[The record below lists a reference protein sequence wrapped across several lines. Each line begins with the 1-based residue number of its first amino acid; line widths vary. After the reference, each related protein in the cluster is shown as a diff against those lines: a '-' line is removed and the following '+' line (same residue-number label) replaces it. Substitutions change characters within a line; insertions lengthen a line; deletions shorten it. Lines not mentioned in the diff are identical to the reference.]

1 MRVNW
6 AQFKTAGATSAVV
19 HLSVLVVA
27 QFGLPFLFSPPEVT
41 ATVIPVE
48 VVRIDDVT
56 RPPAAATP
64 EPDPEPTRTASPQP
78 PPKPPQPVPEPPR
91 KAPPEKKVAA
101 LPEPAPPAV
110 KPAPPKE
117 KTPEPKPDPAPQIA
131 KVQPKAKPKPPAP
144 SRSFDNILKDLA
156 AEEKPV
162 KTAERARKPET
173 VREKGKEAPQ
183 QSQIAEHA
191 TIAELDLLRQ
201 LIRQQIG
208 QCWNPPVGARDAE
221 DLIVTVL
228 IRVDPQGVVREAT
241 VVDAPLMGLD
251 RYFQAAAESARRAV
265 LNDRCQPLQLPADKY
280 EIWKE
285 IRFNFDPS
293 KMLS

>member
-1 MRVNW
+1 M
-6 AQFKTAGATSAVV
+6 SASG
-19 HLSVLVVA
+19 HLSLVVIA
-27 QFGLPFLFSPPEVT
+27 QFGLPFLFSSPQVT

-56 RPPAAATP
+56 QPPAPATP

-78 PPKPPQPVPEPPR
+78 PPAPPQPMAEPSP
-91 KAPPEKKVAA
+91 KVTPEKPLAR
-101 LPEPAPPAV
+101 PEPARPEI

-117 KTPEPKPDPAPQIA
+117 KAPEPKPEPAPQIA
-131 KVQPKAKPKPPAP
+131 KVQPKSKPKPPAP
-144 SRSFDNILKDLA
+144 TRSFDNILKDLA
-156 AEEKPV
+156 ADQEPI
-162 KTAERARKPET
+162 KTAERAHKPET
-173 VREKGKEAPQ
+173 ARDKGKEAPQ
-183 QSQIAEHA
+183 QSRIAEHA

-201 LIRQQIG
+201 MIRQKISK
-208 QCWNPPVGARDAE
+208 CWNPPTGARDAE

-228 IRVDPQGVVREAT
+228 IRVDPKGVVREAT

-251 RYFQAAAESARRAV
+251 SYFQAAAEAARRTV
-265 LNDRCQPLQLPADKY
+265 LNPRCQPLQLPADKY
-280 EIWKE
+280 DIWKE

>member
-6 AQFKTAGATSAVV
+6 AQFKTGGALSAVAHV
-19 HLSVLVVA
+19 SVVVLA
-27 QFGLPFLFSPPEVT
+27 QFGLPFLFTPPDVT
-41 ATVIPVE
+41 AIVIPVE
-48 VVRIDDVT
+48 VVSIDDVT

-78 PPKPPQPVPEPPR
+78 PPKPPQPVPEPP
-91 KAPPEKKVAA
+91 KQVQPEKIAA
-101 LPEPAPPAV
+101 LPEPPAPV
-110 KPAPPKE
+110 VQPAPPKE
-117 KTPEPKPDPAPQIA
+117 KAPEPKPEPAPPVA
-131 KVQPKAKPKPPAP
+131 NAQPKAKPKPPAP
-144 SRSFDNILKDLA
+144 TRSFDNILKDLA

-162 KTAERARKPET
+162 KTAERARKPEA
-173 VREKGKEAPQ
+173 VSDKGKEAPQ
-183 QSQIAEHA
+183 QPRIAERA

-208 QCWNPPVGARDAE
+208 RCWNPPVGARDAE

-228 IRVDPQGVVREAT
+228 IQVDPQGIVRQAT

-251 RYFQAAAESARRAV
+251 RYFQAAAEAARRAV
-265 LNDRCQPLQLPADKY
+265 LNVNCQPLQLPADKY

>member
-1 MRVNW
+1 MVS
-6 AQFKTAGATSAVV
+6 AAG
-19 HLSVLVVA
+19 HVLLVMVA

-56 RPPAAATP
+56 RPPEAATP
-64 EPDPEPTRTASPQP
+64 EPEPEPTRTAAPQP
-78 PPKPPQPVPEPPR
+78 PPRPPQPVPEPPR
-91 KAPPEKKVAA
+91 PEPQQVARAEPAPAPPVVKPAPPEKKAPKPK
-101 LPEPAPPAV
+101 PEPAPA
-110 KPAPPKE
+110 
-117 KTPEPKPDPAPQIA
+117 IA
-131 KVQPKAKPKPPAP
+131 KAKPKAKPKPPAP
-144 SRSFDNILKDLA
+144 SRNFDNILKDLA
-156 AEEKPV
+156 AEKDTV
-162 KTAERARKPET
+162 KTPERARKPEQA
-173 VREKGKEAPQ
+173 REQGKEAPVQ
-183 QSQIAEHA
+183 TQVAERA
-191 TIAELDLLRQ
+191 SIAELDRLRQ

-208 QCWNPPVGARDAE
+208 RCWNPPVGARDAE

-228 IRVDPQGVVREAT
+228 IRVDPQGLVREAT

-251 RYFQAAAESARRAV
+251 RYFQAAAEAARRAV
-265 LNDRCQPLQLPADKY
+265 LNVNCQPLQLPADKY

>member
-6 AQFKTAGATSAVV
+6 AHFKTGGALSAVGHV
-19 HLSVLVVA
+19 SIIVVA
-27 QFGLPFLFSPPEVT
+27 QFGLPFLFTSPEVT
-41 ATVIPVE
+41 ATIIPVE
-48 VVRIDDVT
+48 VVSIDDVT

-78 PPKPPQPVPEPPR
+78 PPKPP
-91 KAPPEKKVAA
+91 
-101 LPEPAPPAV
+101 
-110 KPAPPKE
+110 
-117 KTPEPKPDPAPQIA
+117 
-131 KVQPKAKPKPPAP
+131 AP

-156 AEEKPV
+156 ADEKPV
-162 KTAERARKPET
+162 KTVERARQPET
-173 VREKGKEAPQ
+173 VRDKGKEAPQ
-183 QSQIAEHA
+183 QSQIAERA

-201 LIRQQIG
+201 LIRRQVG
-208 QCWNPPVGARDAE
+208 QCWNPPVGAQNAE

-228 IRVDPQGVVREAT
+228 IRLDPQGVVREAT

-251 RYFQAAAESARRAV
+251 RYFQAAAEAARRAV
-265 LNDRCQPLQLPADKY
+265 LNAKCQPFELPADKY

>member
-1 MRVNW
+1 MS
-6 AQFKTAGATSAVV
+6 AAG
-19 HLSVLVVA
+19 HLSLVLVA
-27 QFGLPFLFSPPEVT
+27 QFGLPFLFTSPPVT

-48 VVRIDDVT
+48 VVTIDDVT
-56 RPPAAATP
+56 RPPAPSTP

-78 PPKPPQPVPEPPR
+78 PPAPPQPVPEPPQR
-91 KAPPEKKVAA
+91 TPPEKPVARA
-101 LPEPAPPAV
+101 EPAPPAI

-117 KTPEPKPDPAPQIA
+117 KTPEPKPEPAPQIA

-144 SRSFDNILKDLA
+144 TRSFDNILKDLA
-156 AEEKPV
+156 ADQKPV
-162 KTAERARKPET
+162 KTAERAREPET
-173 VREKGKEAPQ
+173 VRDKGKEAPQ
-183 QSQIAEHA
+183 QSQIAERA

-201 LIRQQIG
+201 MIRQQIG

-251 RYFQAAAESARRAV
+251 RYFQAAAEAARRAV
-265 LNDRCQPLQLPADKY
+265 LNVNCQPLQLPPDKY

>member
-1 MRVNW
+1 MRAVW
-6 AQFKTAGATSAVV
+6 AHFRAGGLVSAAG
-19 HLSVLVVA
+19 HVLLVVVA

-56 RPPAAATP
+56 RPPEAATP
-64 EPDPEPTRTASPQP
+64 EPEPEPTRTAAPQP
-78 PPKPPQPVPEPPR
+78 PPRPPQPVPEPPAPKPQEVAR
-91 KAPPEKKVAA
+91 AEPVPAPPVAKPAPPEKKAPEPK
-101 LPEPAPPAV
+101 PEPAPA
-110 KPAPPKE
+110 
-117 KTPEPKPDPAPQIA
+117 IA
-131 KVQPKAKPKPPAP
+131 KAKPKAKPKPPAP
-144 SRSFDNILKDLA
+144 SRSFDNVLKDLA
-156 AEEKPV
+156 AVKDTV
-162 KTAERARKPET
+162 KTPERARKPEK
-173 VREKGKEAPQ
+173 VREKGKEAPVQ
-183 QSQIAEHA
+183 TQVAVRAS
-191 TIAELDLLRQ
+191 IAELDRLRH

-208 QCWNPPVGARDAE
+208 RCWNPPVGARDAE

-228 IRVDPQGVVREAT
+228 IRVDPQGLVREAT

-251 RYFQAAAESARRAV
+251 RYFQAAAEAARRAV
-265 LNDRCQPLQLPADKY
+265 LNVNCQPLQLPADQY

>member
-1 MRVNW
+1 M
-6 AQFKTAGATSAVV
+6 SAVG
-19 HLSVLVVA
+19 HLSIIVVA
-27 QFGLPFLFSPPEVT
+27 QFGLPFLFTSPEVT

-48 VVRIDDVT
+48 VVRIDDLT

-91 KAPPEKKVAA
+91 KAPPEKVAA
-101 LPEPAPPAV
+101 LPEPAPPAI

-117 KTPEPKPDPAPQIA
+117 KTPEPKPEPVPQIA

-156 AEEKPV
+156 ADEKPV
-162 KTAERARKPET
+162 ETAERAREPET

-191 TIAELDLLRQ
+191 AIAELDLLRQ
-201 LIRQQIG
+201 LIRQQV
-208 QCWNPPVGARDAE
+208 QACWSPPVGARDAE

-228 IRVDPQGVVREAT
+228 IRLDPQGAVREAT

-251 RYFQAAAESARRAV
+251 RYFQSAAEAARRAV
-265 LNDRCQPLQLPADKY
+265 LNDRRQPFQLPADKY

>member
-1 MRVNW
+1 MQVNW
-6 AQFKTAGATSAVV
+6 AQFKTGGALSAAG
-19 HLSVLVVA
+19 HLSLVLVA

-48 VVRIDDVT
+48 VVSIDDVT

-64 EPDPEPTRTASPQP
+64 EPEPETTRTASPQP
-78 PPKPPQPVPEPPR
+78 PPQPPQPVPEPP
-91 KAPPEKKVAA
+91 KPVQHEQVAA
-101 LPEPAPPAV
+101 LPEPPPPVV

-117 KTPEPKPDPAPQIA
+117 KAPAPKPEPAPPVA
-131 KVQPKAKPKPPAP
+131 KAQPKAKPKPPAP
-144 SRSFDNILKDLA
+144 TRSFDNILKDLA
-156 AEEKPV
+156 ADERPV
-162 KTAERARKPET
+162 KTAERAREPES

-183 QSQIAEHA
+183 QSQIAERA
-191 TIAELDLLRQ
+191 TISELDLLRQ

-221 DLIVTVL
+221 ALIVTVL
-228 IRVDPQGVVREAT
+228 IQVDPQGVVRQAT

-251 RYFQAAAESARRAV
+251 RYFQAAAEAARRAV
-265 LNDRCQPLQLPADKY
+265 LNVNCQPLQLPADKY

>member
-1 MRVNW
+1 MRVSW
-6 AQFKTAGATSAVV
+6 AQLKTGSALSAVG
-19 HLSVLVVA
+19 HLSIIVVA
-27 QFGLPFLFSPPEVT
+27 QFGLPFVFTPPEVT
-41 ATVIPVE
+41 ATIIPVE
-48 VVRIDDVT
+48 VVSIDDVT

-91 KAPPEKKVAA
+91 IAPPEKVAA
-101 LPEPAPPAV
+101 LPEPAPPAIT
-110 KPAPPKE
+110 PAPPKE
-117 KTPEPKPDPAPQIA
+117 KTPEPKSEPAPQIA
-131 KVQPKAKPKPPAP
+131 KAQPKAKPKPPAP

-162 KTAERARKPET
+162 KTAERAREPET

-183 QSQIAEHA
+183 QSQIAERA

-201 LIRQQIG
+201 QIRQQI
-208 QCWNPPVGARDAE
+208 QKCWSPPVGARDAE
-221 DLIVTVL
+221 DLIITVL
-228 IRVDPQGVVREAT
+228 IRVDLRGQVREAT
-241 VVDAPLMGLD
+241 VVDAPRMGLD
-251 RYFQAAAESARRAV
+251 RYFQSAAEAARRAV
-265 LNDRCQPLQLPADKY
+265 LNPDCQPLQLPADKY

>member
-1 MRVNW
+1 M
-6 AQFKTAGATSAVV
+6 SAVA

-41 ATVIPVE
+41 AAVIPVE

-91 KAPPEKKVAA
+91 KAPPEEKVAA
-101 LPEPAPPAV
+101 LPEPAPPAI

-117 KTPEPKPDPAPQIA
+117 KTPEPKPDPQIA

-144 SRSFDNILKDLA
+144 SRSLDNILKDLA

-162 KTAERARKPET
+162 KTAARARKPEM

-208 QCWNPPVGARDAE
+208 QCWNPPVGARHAE

-228 IRVDPQGVVREAT
+228 IRVDPHGLVREAT

>member
-1 MRVNW
+1 MGAISAHFR
-6 AQFKTAGATSAVV
+6 AGGLISAAG
-19 HLSVLVVA
+19 HVLLVVVA
-27 QFGLPFLFSPPEVT
+27 QYGLPFLFSPPEVT

-48 VVRIDDVT
+48 VVSIDDVT

-64 EPDPEPTRTASPQP
+64 EPDPEPTRTAAPQP
-78 PPKPPQPVPEPPR
+78 PPRPPQPVPEPP
-91 KAPPEKKVAA
+91 APKPQKVAA
-101 LPEPAPPAV
+101 VEPAPPPPVA

-117 KTPEPKPDPAPQIA
+117 KAPAPKPDPAPAIA
-131 KVQPKAKPKPPAP
+131 KAKPKAKPKPPPPA
-144 SRSFDNILKDLA
+144 RSFDNILKDLA
-156 AEEKPV
+156 ADDKPV
-162 KTAERARKPET
+162 ETAERAKKPEK

-183 QSQIAEHA
+183 QSRVAERA

-201 LIRQQIG
+201 MIRQQIG
-208 QCWNPPVGARDAE
+208 RCWNPPVGARDAE

-228 IRVDPQGVVREAT
+228 IRVDPQGLVREAT

-251 RYFQAAAESARRAV
+251 RYFQAAAEAARRAV
-265 LNDRCQPLQLPADKY
+265 LNVNCQPLQLPADKY